1 MEILYIGVGVG
12 ILVLCLCI
20 VIYFLT
26 SSTNET
32 FVVSGCESEKNDL
45 KCPPNKKIT
54 GGNIKYGRWDNK
66 LCPHPTVNSS
76 TKPIFK
82 TYPLL
87 NYPEIVKS
95 GIISNNN
102 LKDDPYGGVYKHYSV
117 DYTCS

>member
-1 MEILYIGVGVG
+1 MEILYIGLGVFA
-12 ILVLCLCI
+12 LCLFVVI
-20 VIYFLT
+20 IYFLT
-26 SSTNET
+26 RKSNET
-32 FVVSGCESEKNDL
+32 FVVSGCESEKKDL

-54 GGNIKYGRWDNK
+54 DGNIKYGRWDNK

-87 NYPEIVKS
+87 KYPAIVQS
-95 GIISNNN
+95 GIVSNSN